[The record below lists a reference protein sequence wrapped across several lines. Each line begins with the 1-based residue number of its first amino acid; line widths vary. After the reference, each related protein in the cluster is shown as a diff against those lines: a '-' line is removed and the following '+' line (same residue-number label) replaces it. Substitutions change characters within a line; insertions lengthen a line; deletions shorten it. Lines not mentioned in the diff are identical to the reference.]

1 MIFYC
6 FSLSSFRPHK
16 TAEKA
21 TASAA
26 LDEGHSSIQIKEVYK
41 PKGAVTDLFKAQ
53 GQK

>member
-1 MIFYC
+1 MIYC
-6 FSLSSFRPHK
+6 FSLSCFRPHK
-16 TAEKA
+16 TDEKG

-26 LDEGHSSIQIKEVYK
+26 LDEGHVKEVHK